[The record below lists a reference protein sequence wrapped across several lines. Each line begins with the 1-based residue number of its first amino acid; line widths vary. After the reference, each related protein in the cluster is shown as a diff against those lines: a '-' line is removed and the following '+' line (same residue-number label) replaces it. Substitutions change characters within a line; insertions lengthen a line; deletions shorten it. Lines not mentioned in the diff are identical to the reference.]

1 MHATALGAA
10 AGGLAW
16 YLSSETQ
23 EGRHTGLLVDRK
35 ASDGSVANDYTAQF
49 QIYTQRGAEVAR
61 QKKFAAAERLLLAAL
76 DMARRGWGDEDEHVG
91 AAQSN
96 LAELYRVMGRADEA
110 EALYHKAIQQLTQAC
125 GQADVRTANVM
136 HNLAQHYSWQAN
148 HEAAQAWSTK
158 AMDIKRAALGPA
170 HPDTVSTV
178 KLHARCLAAHAGWQE
193 AASVLESYLA
203 KLTAA
208 GQGNSEGAQLLAH
221 SVAAAHFAAGDA
233 EEAVAALRRA
243 LAAVS
248 ANEAVA
254 RADGRDKDAAKLSL
268 EVFQTSL
275 TLVHALEDIVRES
288 VAHAPRRDA
297 HTLLDEAHALMEQCL
312 STLTVVSGPKSP
324 SVANAL
330 AAMSSLSLHKWEY
343 CQATGCDAQ
352 PALLQRCINQATS
365 ARQIWADIL
374 EKVVA
379 TLAASQSVPLHARL
393 LGAAAATPL
402 STEATLQL
410 VEALPAMLTHEFAT
424 WVNIAK
430 AQQGLGRLEEAG
442 SNLVEAGVIQS
453 TICTAQAVKVR
464 KALGAD
470 DVAGLLALVK
480 ELRGNGDEF
489 FQWLCESRALQD
501 VVAAAATK
509 ITEKGGKARSYPASP
524 FAKHLAGALARHA
537 AHQCAGA

>member
-330 AAMSSLSLHKWEY
+330 AAMSSLSDFCTTDLGGYLGESGSN
-343 CQATGCDAQ
+343 TGSVSVGAPTCAAVGSGCCDA
-352 PALLQRCINQATS
+352 P
-365 ARQIWADIL
+365 
-374 EKVVA
+374 
-379 TLAASQSVPLHARL
+379 
-393 LGAAAATPL
+393 
-402 STEATLQL
+402 
-410 VEALPAMLTHEFAT
+410 
-424 WVNIAK
+424 VN
-430 AQQGLGRLEEAG
+430 R
-442 SNLVEAGVIQS
+442 SHF
-453 TICTAQAVKVR
+453 
-464 KALGAD
+464 AD